1 MKKLK
6 KQKRSKMDRIRAI
19 VDDMNRIL
27 KEQKS
32 KLRENLIREYGH
44 KYKEV
49 ERLYDYDQQTKNSED
64 NFNLKKQNSQ
74 SKIGLGD

>member
-1 MKKLK
+1 
-6 KQKRSKMDRIRAI
+6 MDRIRAI

>member
-74 SKIGLGD
+74 SKIGIGD